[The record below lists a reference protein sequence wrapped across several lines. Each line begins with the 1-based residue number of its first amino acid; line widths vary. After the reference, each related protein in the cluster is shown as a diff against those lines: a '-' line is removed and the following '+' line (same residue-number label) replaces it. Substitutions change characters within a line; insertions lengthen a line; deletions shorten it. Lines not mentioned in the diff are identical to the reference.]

1 MLKEDAEV
9 DARLLRVDAET
20 GRVEASMLAFKI
32 PEEQEDADALEL
44 LARMKGK
51 EALEN
56 QTENGGKSALAAAL
70 EKAMREA
77 K

>member
-1 MLKEDAEV
+1 VLKEDAEV

-20 GRVEASMLAFKI
+20 GRVEASMLAFKT

-44 LARMKGK
+44 LARMKEK

>member
-1 MLKEDAEV
+1 
-9 DARLLRVDAET
+9 
-20 GRVEASMLAFKI
+20 
-32 PEEQEDADALEL
+32 
-44 LARMKGK
+44 MKGK

>member
-1 MLKEDAEV
+1 
-9 DARLLRVDAET
+9 
-20 GRVEASMLAFKI
+20 MLAFKI